1 MFKVEDAKFKY
12 YPTDYEGQCAIGPAI
27 ELHHLI
33 DGKVDEIEKLVVST
47 YDHAVNVTADS
58 REKWHP
64 TTRETADHS
73 LPYVLAVALTR
84 GDIWLDDFTKERIR
98 DSRLHALMQKIEVHA
113 DEDYTPAYPEA
124 NGFRLELTLRSGRQ
138 LVKEILYAKGHPRN
152 PMTDTEIEAKF
163 RRLAEPVLGA
173 RRIKTALSR
182 IWNLDEIEDLRQV
195 TRPFAMA

>member
-1 MFKVEDAKFKY
+1 
-12 YPTDYEGQCAIGPAI
+12 
-27 ELHHLI
+27 
-33 DGKVDEIEKLVVST
+33 
-47 YDHAVNVTADS
+47 
-58 REKWHP
+58 
-64 TTRETADHS
+64 
-73 LPYVLAVALTR
+73 
-84 GDIWLDDFTKERIR
+84 
-98 DSRLHALMQKIEVHA
+98 MQKIEVHA
-113 DEDYTPAYPEA
+113 DEDYTRAYPEA